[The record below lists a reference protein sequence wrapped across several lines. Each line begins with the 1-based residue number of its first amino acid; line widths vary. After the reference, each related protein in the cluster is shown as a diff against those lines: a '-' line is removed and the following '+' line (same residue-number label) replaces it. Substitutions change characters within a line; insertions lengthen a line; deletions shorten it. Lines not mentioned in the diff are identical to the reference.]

1 MPTESS
7 SHLSTT
13 IRPQGTT
20 GDVSAPRVVVSRAV
34 SSPDDPGR
42 AGVRLGLVAFTTFVT
57 LVGLLVVG
65 AVASKAGGDRWLGAG
80 PLRHDLADIFVTGIR
95 LPAEWIKALYLI
107 GVADPVFLGAG
118 MGLLTAPMAA
128 LAAARPHQPG
138 TREPSGAVVTAARI
152 GAVLVL
158 AANVG
163 LVIRLAGNSFPSFVE
178 AGSSV
183 DWLDSIRRQVAT
195 DALGLVFA
203 VLIAVLIFRM
213 PVDRWARNLV
223 GTIAVATAIAS
234 IVSGAAIGGALA
246 SITTVR
252 PVIAP
257 TAGDAPPMIFAGTTL
272 DGRSLLLSVEDPSR
286 RAMTDLETV
295 EVRGSI
301 SIGAAVEAA
310 STADA
315 DVDQVPSR
323 PRP

>member
-1 MPTESS
+1 MRAAQLVWSS
-7 SHLSTT
+7 IWQLS
-13 IRPQGTT
+13 RDGRRS
-20 GDVSAPRVVVSRAV
+20 GSFAAAV
-34 SSPDDPGR
+34 
-42 AGVRLGLVAFTTFVT
+42 AFLVASQT
-57 LVGLLVVG
+57 LL
-65 AVASKAGGDRWLGAG
+65 
-80 PLRHDLADIFVTGIR
+80 
-95 LPAEWIKALYLI
+95 
-107 GVADPVFLGAG
+107 
-118 MGLLTAPMAA
+118 
-128 LAAARPHQPG
+128 
-138 TREPSGAVVTAARI
+138 
-152 GAVLVL
+152 
-158 AANVG
+158 
-163 LVIRLAGNSFPSFVE
+163 
-178 AGSSV
+178 
-183 DWLDSIRRQVAT
+183 
-195 DALGLVFA
+195 
-203 VLIAVLIFRM
+203 
-213 PVDRWARNLV
+213 
-223 GTIAVATAIAS
+223 IAS